1 MKNWVNAVSMKLLC
15 GKPDYNYIA
24 TGDKLP
30 SEKVQYSIKYILMLQ
45 VLFEA
50 SFKLCEPKQVAEDF

>member
-1 MKNWVNAVSMKLLC
+1 MKLLC